1 MNSLKLLLA
10 LVLALVFTGCEIV
23 VTEDYSSYETDT
35 YTTSYY
41 DYTYDCDMYYSIG
54 DARDVNYNSC
64 SSSYSTYDSYA
75 FDFSQYD
82 VVEYYN
88 NGSRITS
95 TTYYVS
101 DVEAFSYGGDIFIA
115 YDVGG
120 GLTFEY
126 NYTEDEVGVY
136 EDGTVDYYS
145 N

>member
-10 LVLALVFTGCEIV
+10 LALALVFTGCEITV
-23 VTEDYSSYETDT
+23 VDDYSSYETNT
-35 YTTSYY
+35 YKTGYY
-41 DYTYDCDMYYSIG
+41 DYTYHCKMEFTKG

-64 SSSYSTYDSYA
+64 SSSYATYDSYA
-75 FDFSQYD
+75 FDFSQYG
-82 VVEYYN
+82 VIEYYD

-126 NYTEDEVGVY
+126 NYTDDEVGVY
-136 EDGTVDYYS
+136 EDGIVDYYY
-145 N
+145 